1 MKNPKCQET
10 HEIQRNSKPLTKT
23 KETRLQQDTWTNAI
37 ATELEQ
43 EAQANINL

>member
-1 MKNPKCQET
+1 MKKPKCQET

-23 KETRLQQDTWTNAI
+23 KETRLLQDTRTNAI

-43 EAQANINL
+43 VAQANINL